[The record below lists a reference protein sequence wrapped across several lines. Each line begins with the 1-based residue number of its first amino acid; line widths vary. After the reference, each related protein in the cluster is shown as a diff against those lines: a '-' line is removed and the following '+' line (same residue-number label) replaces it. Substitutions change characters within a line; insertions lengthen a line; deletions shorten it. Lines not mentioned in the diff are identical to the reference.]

1 MKLNYSRE
9 QLEKTAH
16 DIRVDIVESL
26 HCAGSGHPGGSLSIA
41 EMLSVLYFHE
51 MNAGPESLE
60 DGDRDRF
67 VLSKGHA
74 APAYYAALAERGY
87 FSRERLKTL
96 RQIDSFLQ
104 GHPDRKKVPGVDMST
119 GSLGQGISAAAG
131 MACYGKKEGK
141 NFRVYCIIGDGEM
154 QEGEVWEA
162 LMASAHFKL
171 SNFTVL
177 LDRNGLQIDGCVQEV
192 MSIHPIRE
200 KVEAFGWQV
209 LEADGHD
216 VEDLMRVLEEGRRN
230 TETPTFIICETVKGK
245 GVSFMENQAGWHGAP
260 ISDEQYEQAMKDL
273 DAQFNV

>member
-41 EMLSVLYFHE
+41 ELLSVLYFHE
-51 MNAGPESLE
+51 MNVDPKFPNDE
-60 DGDRDRF
+60 DRDRF

-87 FSRERLKTL
+87 FPGELLKTL
-96 RQIDSFLQ
+96 RQIDSPLQ
-104 GHPDRKKVPGVDMST
+104 GHPDRKKIPGVDMST

-131 MACYGKKEGK
+131 MACYAKKKGGH
-141 NFRVYCIIGDGEM
+141 FRVYCIIGDGEM

-162 LMASAHFKL
+162 LMAAAHYKL

-177 LDRNGLQIDGCVQEV
+177 LDQNGLQIDGRVENV
-192 MSIHPIRE
+192 MSIHPVRAKI
-200 KVEAFGWQV
+200 EAFGWQV

-216 VEDLMRVLEEGRRN
+216 VEELIRALDEARRN
-230 TETPTFIICETVKGK
+230 TETPTFIICKTVKGK
-245 GVSFMENQAGWHGAP
+245 GISFMENQAGWHGAA
-260 ISDEQYEQAMKDL
+260 ISDEQYEQAMKNL
-273 DAQFNV
+273 NVILKA